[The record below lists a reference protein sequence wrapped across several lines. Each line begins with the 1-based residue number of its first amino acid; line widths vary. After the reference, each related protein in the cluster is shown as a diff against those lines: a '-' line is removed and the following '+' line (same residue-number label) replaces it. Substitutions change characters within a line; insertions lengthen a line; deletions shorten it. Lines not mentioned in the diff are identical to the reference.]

1 MNLGWNSKEEITSPP
16 PCFIIQGVLNYWDL
30 LLYTSLNDKT
40 FHLASLPPANVWPIH
55 PTFQHLCRWWCLIM
69 WHRKSPNGKSFI
81 KRSLIQW
88 KGIFFYY
95 LLIHKRYNE
104 FAGAV
109 IQNGDFSF
117 IFAPIHTHP
126 YSLNF
131 CYSSPWFYVVSVV
144 SLHWNNTDVV

>member
-1 MNLGWNSKEEITSPP
+1 MNLDWNSKEEITSPP
-16 PCFIIQGVLNYWDL
+16 PCFIIQGVLNYWDP

-88 KGIFFYY
+88 KGIFYY
-95 LLIHKRYNE
+95 LLIHKRHNE
-104 FAGAV
+104 PAGAV

-117 IFAPIHTHP
+117 KFAPIHTHP
-126 YSLNF
+126 F
-131 CYSSPWFYVVSVV
+131 HIPWIFVILAHDFV
-144 SLHWNNTDVV
+144 